1 MPFFKRNKKE
11 NNVKS
16 EVQKEV
22 KKEHLTEQIDNYLSK
37 LEKNESEDPTHI
49 LNMLGSLYF
58 EKEDYDN
65 AIKYYEES
73 IEQRKTLGKAF
84 TDLVKLYN
92 IKRKEASQEGDR
104 EKVQVY
110 LQKSDDLMKLTK
122 DTIRG
127 KHVGG
132 RTTMLK
138 S

>member
-127 KHVGG
+127 N
-132 RTTMLK
+132 M
-138 S
+138 